1 VEREESPA
9 GDRQAGGGVSTRV
22 IVTGGAGF
30 IGTLLARR
38 LLAKPVTIGDAR
50 PAPVDELVLVDL
62 VAPPPD
68 VAADPRVRAVT
79 GDLAD
84 AMDELE
90 DADAVFHLAGV
101 VSGAAEADFDLG
113 MRVNVD
119 GTRAVLERARRHR
132 TPPVLVFSSSL
143 AVFGADPALKAGQGG
158 PVGDDTL
165 PRPQSSYGIQKFI
178 GEQLVADYTRKGF
191 VRGRSVR
198 LMTVAVRPGKPNAA
212 ASSFVSGIIREPL
225 AGLRATCPVAQE
237 TPIALS
243 SPRRTLQGILRAAA
257 VGDVAWGSR
266 TAMNLPALAT
276 TPRSMAEAM
285 DRVVGYAASDLIDWT
300 DDPVV
305 GAIVRSWPASVE
317 TPRAE
322 ALSLR
327 PEASFDD
334 IVREYLDDESGHAGG
349 A

>member
-1 VEREESPA
+1 
-9 GDRQAGGGVSTRV
+9 VSTRV

-38 LLAKPVTIGDAR
+38 LLAGLVTIGDGE
-50 PAPVDELVLVDL
+50 PAPVHELVLADL
-62 VAPPPD
+62 AAPPPE
-68 VAADPRVRAVT
+68 VAADSRVRAVT
-79 GDLAD
+79 GDLA
-84 AMDELE
+84 AVTGELGE
-90 DADAVFHLAGV
+90 ADAIFHLAGV

-119 GTRAVLERARRHR
+119 GTRAILEHARRHR

-143 AVFGADPALKAGQGG
+143 AVFGEDPAAGPAG

-225 AGLRATCPVAQE
+225 AGLRATCPVPPG
-237 TPIALS
+237 TPVALS
-243 SPRRTLQGILRAAA
+243 SPGRTLQGILRAAA
-257 VGDVAWGSR
+257 VSDAAWGSR

-276 TPRSMAEAM
+276 TPRAMADAM
-285 DRVVGYAASDLIDWT
+285 DRVAGYAASDLIDWT
-300 DDPVV
+300 DDPVI
-305 GAIVRSWPASVE
+305 GAIVRSWPAQVE
-317 TPRAE
+317 TPRAA

-327 PEASFDD
+327 PETSFDD
-334 IVREYLDDESGHAGG
+334 IVREYLDSELFPS
-349 A
+349 

>member
-257 VGDVAWGSR
+257 AGERAWGSR

>member
-1 VEREESPA
+1 
-9 GDRQAGGGVSTRV
+9 VSTRV

-38 LLAKPVTIGDAR
+38 LLARPVTIGDAR
-50 PAPVDELVLVDL
+50 PAQVDELVLVDL

-68 VAADPRVRAVT
+68 VAADPRVSVVT

-84 AMDELE
+84 AVDEIE

-113 MRVNVD
+113 LRVNVD

-143 AVFGADPALKAGQGG
+143 AVFGADPALPGDAGA

-225 AGLRATCPVAQE
+225 AGQRASCPVPRE

-257 VGDVAWGSR
+257 VDDAAWGSR
-266 TAMNLPALAT
+266 TAMNLPGLAT
-276 TPRSMAEAM
+276 TPRSMADAM

-300 DDPVV
+300 DDPVI
-305 GAIVRSWPASVE
+305 GAIVRSWPARVE
-317 TPRAE
+317 TPRAS

-334 IVREYLDDESGHAGG
+334 IVREYLDDESGHAG
-349 A
+349 AA

>member
-1 VEREESPA
+1 VE
-9 GDRQAGGGVSTRV
+9 GKVRQAGGSVSTRV

-38 LLAKPVTIGDAR
+38 LLARPVTIADGR
-50 PAPVDELVLVDL
+50 PAPVDELVLADL

-68 VAADPRVRAVT
+68 VAGDPRVRAVT
-79 GDLAD
+79 GDLAHVTG
-84 AMDELE
+84 ELGE
-90 DADAVFHLAGV
+90 ADAIFHLAGV

-113 MRVNVD
+113 MRVNLD
-119 GTRAVLERARRHR
+119 GTRAVLEHARRHQA
-132 TPPVLVFSSSL
+132 PPVLVFSSSL
-143 AVFGADPALKAGQGG
+143 AVFGQDPARPANPGG
-158 PVGDDTL
+158 PAGTVGDDTL

-225 AGLRATCPVAQE
+225 AGLRATCPVPPG
-237 TPIALS
+237 TPVALS

-257 VGDVAWGSR
+257 VSDLSWGSR

-276 TPRSMAEAM
+276 TPRSMAGAM

-300 DDPVV
+300 DDPVI
-305 GAIVRSWPASVE
+305 GAIVRSWPASID
-317 TPRAE
+317 TPRAN
-322 ALSLR
+322 ALGLS

-334 IVREYLDDESGHAGG
+334 IVREYLDNESETLSP
-349 A
+349 